1 MTDSSE
7 LFVEQGGTEGPM
19 LVLLHGLRANAAVW
33 HPFEAVVERHWRG
46 RWLAPDFR
54 GHGRSPHGRPYSIE
68 GHATD
73 VAALLRGRR
82 DVTLVGHSMG
92 GLVAMAVGSVA
103 LALSI
108 RRIVAFGV
116 KTDWSEEDLARM
128 ERSAQAP
135 AKVFAT
141 RDEAVDR
148 YLRLSGLEGL
158 VDRDSDTVAA
168 GVVGRDGGYVLAA
181 DPAVGAIGKPDI
193 ARIASG
199 VGVPLTL
206 LCGDRDAIAS
216 PEGMARLGAAVLSLS
231 GRGHNVHVEAPEA
244 LWRAITDSP
253 PGPG

>member
-7 LFVEQGGTEGPM
+7 LFVEQGGAEGPL
-19 LVLLHGLRANAAVW
+19 LVLLHGLHANAAVW

-54 GHGRSPHGRPYSIE
+54 GHGRSPHRRPYSIE

-73 VAALLRGRR
+73 VAALLRDRR

-92 GLVAMAVGSVA
+92 GLVAMAVGSMA
-103 LALSI
+103 RGLSI

-116 KTDWSEEDLARM
+116 KTDWRDEDLARM

-158 VDRDSDTVAA
+158 VDRDSGTVAA
-168 GVVGRDGGYVLAA
+168 GIVRRDGGHALAA

-193 ARIASG
+193 ARIASS
-199 VGVPLTL
+199 VGFPLKL

-216 PEGMARLGAAVLSLS
+216 PGGMAQLGAAVLTLS
-231 GRGHNVHVEAPEA
+231 GQGHNVHVEAPET
-244 LWRAITDSP
+244 LWRAITDPHTAS
-253 PGPG
+253 G